1 MSRIDP
7 LALAA
12 VVAGL
17 SFGLAGGFTLGRL
30 LPRRGRHAIPR
41 TRRGREKL
49 AELTRA
55 RAEHPAAT
63 GNVVID
69 LRAWVPSD
77 EQVVKRLAQTPDW
90 PSIRIVNPAQD

>member
-1 MSRIDP
+1 MSSFDSST
-7 LALAA
+7 LLAA
-12 VVAGL
+12 VSALGLGFGAG
-17 SFGLAGGFTLGRL
+17 FVLGRL

-41 TRRGREKL
+41 TRRGRERL

-55 RAEHPAAT
+55 RAQHPAAT

-77 EQVVKRLAQTPDW
+77 EQVVKRLAQTPEW
-90 PSIRIVNPAQD
+90 PSIRSVNPAQD

>member
-1 MSRIDP
+1 MRGDP
-7 LALAA
+7 AALLATLAA
-12 VVAGL
+12 VG
-17 SFGLAGGFTLGRL
+17 FGFGGGFLLGRL

-55 RAEHPAAT
+55 RTEHPAAT

-77 EQVVKRLAQTPDW
+77 EQVVQRLAQSPDW
-90 PSIRIVNPAQD
+90 PSIKIVNPAQD

>member
-1 MSRIDP
+1 MIEVS
-7 LALAA
+7 A
-12 VVAGL
+12 VL
-17 SFGLAGGFTLGRL
+17 FGLGWGFALGRV

-41 TRRGREKL
+41 TRRGRQKL
-49 AELTRA
+49 AELTKA
-55 RAEHPAAT
+55 RTEHPAAT

-69 LRAWVPSD
+69 LRAWVPTD